1 MFSRFLV
8 PLVVAVALAFAYGP
22 QSHSSA
28 LPAAGVPPSAT
39 GASGR
44 VPDTVAA
51 ALDVRVGDKVEVT
64 LRVTNH
70 TEHRVELQFPNGQTH
85 EVVVLD
91 ADGRPVWR
99 WSQGRLFTQAVQ
111 NRMLDAGETVRF
123 VERWGGP
130 PDKAG
135 SYTAVA
141 RLMSTSHPLEQRAAF
156 ALK

>member
-28 LPAAGVPPSAT
+28 LPAAGVPPSPT
-39 GASGR
+39 SK

-51 ALDVRVGDKVEVT
+51 ALDVRVGQKVEVA

-70 TEHRVELQFPNGQTH
+70 TDHRVELQFPNGQTH
-85 EVVVLD
+85 EVLVLD
-91 ADGRPVWR
+91 SAGRPVWR

-111 NRMLDAGETVRF
+111 NRMLDAGETVSY
-123 VERWGGP
+123 VERWEGP
-130 PDKAG
+130 PVKGG
-135 SYTAVA
+135 SYTAIA
-141 RLMSTSHPLEQRAAF
+141 RLNSTNHPLEQRAAF